1 MPKEAPVGFRLATS
15 PPSDEMLAFSKE
27 ATAADEL
34 VGQSI
39 LSRWPVVG
47 WCVGTTRSRN
57 TDARFYKTMDGARE
71 KVNFIN
77 YYEIDDEEVKTV
89 LRAAEHGGE
98 EDGAWVLLEPVEPA
112 EQPTEPVE
120 PVAPVGGPSDE

>member
-1 MPKEAPVGFRLATS
+1 
-15 PPSDEMLAFSKE
+15 
-27 ATAADEL
+27 
-34 VGQSI
+34 
-39 LSRWPVVG
+39 
-47 WCVGTTRSRN
+47 
-57 TDARFYKTMDGARE
+57 MDGARE